1 MVYSI
6 RSTKVALLLLK
17 TTRKIIQ
24 INLHSINIYKLLT
37 NKNIKNA
44 TPIILMYAHLQEGFN
59 FRTKLT
65 IVR

>member
-37 NKNIKNA
+37 NKNIKKCDTHYIN
-44 TPIILMYAHLQEGFN
+44 
-59 FRTKLT
+59 
-65 IVR
+65 VRSSSGRF